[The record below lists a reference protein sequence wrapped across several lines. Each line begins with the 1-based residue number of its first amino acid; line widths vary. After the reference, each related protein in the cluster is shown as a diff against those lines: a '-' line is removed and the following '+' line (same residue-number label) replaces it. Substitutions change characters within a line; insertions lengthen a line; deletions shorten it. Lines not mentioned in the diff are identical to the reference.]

1 MLWVESCINHDTCS
15 ADGKMYAIRADFF
28 GTTKHFELY
37 V

>member
-1 MLWVESCINHDTCS
+1 MLGMESCINHDACS

-28 GTTKHFELY
+28 GTPKYFELN